1 MKKNQA
7 AVILGRKGG
16 RVRSE
21 LKISAS
27 RSNGRLGGRPKFY
40 CVPIAD
46 RVRRVLRKSDWRIE
60 FFEFV
65 DDFRKNPS
73 TDLIDK
79 KPSEKDVRL
88 YGLVTSMVL
97 FLCGERKIPPPDWVV
112 AGRWLVKPYFVG
124 DFQSLKAC
132 ALRESP
138 VEFRR
143 NNIWV
148 LKNFMERV

>member
-16 RVRSE
+16 KVRSE
-21 LKISAS
+21 LKLSAS
-27 RSNGRLGGRPKFY
+27 RNNGRLGGRPKLS
-40 CVPIAD
+40 CVPISD

-65 DDFRKNPS
+65 DDFRKNPRK
-73 TDLIDK
+73 DLIEK

-88 YGLVTSMVL
+88 YSLVTSMVL
-97 FLCGERKIPPPDWVV
+97 FLCSEQRVPPPDWAA
-112 AGRWLVKPYFVG
+112 AGHWLVKPYFVG
-124 DFQSLKAC
+124 DFQSLKAS